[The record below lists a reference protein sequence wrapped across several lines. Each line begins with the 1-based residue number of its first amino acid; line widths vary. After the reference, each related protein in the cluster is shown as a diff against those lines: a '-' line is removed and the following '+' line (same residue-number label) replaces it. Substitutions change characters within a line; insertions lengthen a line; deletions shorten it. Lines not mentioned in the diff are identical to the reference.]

1 MSPKEKGKYHKAEL
15 ITLRKEKTRLLNATL
30 FSFAFSYKVL
40 QFFVRL
46 CCIVFKNLTSHE

>member
-30 FSFAFSYKVL
+30 FSVTKCYN
-40 QFFVRL
+40 FFVRL

>member
-40 QFFVRL
+40 QFFCETL
-46 CCIVFKNLTSHE
+46 LHCF

>member
-15 ITLRKEKTRLLNATL
+15 ITLRKEKARLLNATL

-40 QFFVRL
+40 QFFGETL
-46 CCIVFKNLTSHE
+46 LHCFLKFDSHE